1 MPAGILF
8 SVLGWFASHLI
19 LLTLA
24 GFVAVGIWIFD
35 VQRWPD
41 SATTTVIPTDAA
53 AGRAADGVTV
63 ERVPH
68 APEKEAAPA
77 ARDELEKP
85 ATVSDAGPAFRQPVM
100 IGGSIPVY
108 DLKARTPPADAAFRP
123 GEAEDGQNAAVAAL
137 PQQPNTAGE
146 HSREASLQRA
156 RRAFWDGE
164 FEAAEAAY
172 MDLVAVYPEDADLFG
187 ELGNLY
193 EAMGQ
198 EALALD
204 AYYEA
209 GVRLKRGD
217 FREKLDKVIEIFEK
231 KGDDR
236 YRDLSVD

>member
-1 MPAGILF
+1 M
-8 SVLGWFASHLI
+8 
-19 LLTLA
+19 
-24 GFVAVGIWIFD
+24 
-35 VQRWPD
+35 
-41 SATTTVIPTDAA
+41 
-53 AGRAADGVTV
+53 
-63 ERVPH
+63 
-68 APEKEAAPA
+68 
-77 ARDELEKP
+77 
-85 ATVSDAGPAFRQPVM
+85 
-100 IGGSIPVY
+100 
-108 DLKARTPPADAAFRP
+108 
-123 GEAEDGQNAAVAAL
+123 
-137 PQQPNTAGE
+137 
-146 HSREASLQRA
+146 QRA